1 MWHREFPVD
10 RIVRLNLRTTLFMG
24 VGAIEKIHDI
34 LADLEDRG
42 VKSVLVMTS
51 PTAYRRSGAWDV
63 VEKALSARGIAWHL
77 YDRVSP
83 NPTTHQVDEAAAIGR
98 SEGLDAVIG
107 IGGGSVIDAA
117 KITAALLEHTD
128 STARQIYEFDLVP
141 QRAKPIVAINTTH
154 GTGTEV
160 DRIAV
165 LTIPERRLKQAV
177 VYEPLY
183 PLYAIDDPSLLVSLP
198 PDQTRYTAI
207 DALSHALESA
217 TSRNATPYTL
227 MVDREAVRLIAEYL
241 PKVLENPADIR
252 ARYFLLYA
260 SMLAGTAIDF
270 SRLHIGH
277 ALEYTLSAEK
287 PDVAHGLGLA
297 VIMPAVFRRVYRAA
311 PDILADML
319 KPMIP
324 GLSGSPDE
332 ADRVAVELEKW
343 IFSVGETRKI
353 ADLGYTDGDMDA
365 ITDFVMSYEPYV
377 RLMGLAPI
385 KMDARS
391 VREIYAESMRP
402 LS

>member
-1 MWHREFPVD
+1 MWHRDFPVD
-10 RIVRLNLRTTLFMG
+10 KVVQLNLRTTLHMG
-24 VGAIEKIHDI
+24 AGAIERIHDI
-34 LADLEDRG
+34 LAYLEERG

-51 PTAYRRSGAWDV
+51 PTAYRKSGAWDV
-63 VEKALSARGIAWHL
+63 VEKALKSRGFGWHL
-77 YDRVSP
+77 YDRVSA

-128 STARQIYEFDLVP
+128 RTARQVYEFEFVP
-141 QRAKPIVAINTTH
+141 ERSKPIIAINTTH

-177 VYEPLY
+177 VYDPLY
-183 PLYAIDDPSLLVSLP
+183 PVHAIDDPNLLVSLP
-198 PDQTRYTAI
+198 LDQTRYTAL

-227 MVDREAVRLIAEYL
+227 MVDREAIRLIAEYL
-241 PKVLENPADIR
+241 PKVLDDPADTR

-287 PDVAHGLGLA
+287 PEVAHGLGLA

-311 PDILADML
+311 PSILADML

-324 GLSGSPDE
+324 GLQGKAEE

-343 IFSVGETRKI
+343 IFSTGETRKI
-353 ADLGYTDGDMDA
+353 SDLGYTDEDMDS
-365 ITDFVMSYEPYV
+365 ITEFVMSYEPYV

-385 KMDARS
+385 TMDAES
-391 VREIYAESMRP
+391 VREIYAESMKP
-402 LS
+402 IS